1 MHTQLSG
8 SAHYSAVG
16 SGAHSAVGVCTLLSC
31 WLSAGRLK
39 ILSEPDTY
47 IARVQQEQMEND
59 KKMIQ
64 HQINQQDAEL
74 AECTFQPAIHEA
86 PSYVQRIARSMA
98 LTRSENTMLPTAG
111 PDRGWR

>member
-1 MHTQLSG
+1 MR
-8 SAHYSAVG
+8 
-16 SGAHSAVGVCTLLSC
+16 AHSAVGVCTLLSC
-31 WLSAGRLK
+31 WLSAGRLN